1 MGQLGP
7 VIEWWWMRTTTR
19 PGSRG
24 QLAVG
29 HFAYDSRR
37 VGRYDLGMVVL
48 RSRTAAECSQNF
60 VRQRVGI
67 PEGGGT
73 TNLGAG

>member
-19 PGSRG
+19 PGSGG

-48 RSRTAAECSQNF
+48 GSRTAAECGQNF
-60 VRQRVGI
+60 VRQRVGM